1 MRHILAA
8 LAVALLPATVAA
20 QVNGAGGR
28 TVPDSL
34 FRSAQ
39 RLVMGGNGADGRA
52 LVDSLLGAARPGSA
66 DYAEALYWHAALAET
81 AADAERGYLRLSIE
95 YPLSPRTE
103 DALIRLGQLELTRG
117 NRQIALRRFERAT
130 SEFPDGPQ
138 RARTE
143 MMIARI
149 YIDGRQWAP
158 GCAAVEQGQLA
169 VGTQDIE
176 LRNQLTYL
184 SRQCAS
190 AGITSAAGPADASD
204 GMLAG
209 PTADSAPRSVR
220 STTRVAARDSAR
232 TVADSRPSR
241 PSRPAR
247 SQWCRPRRVDSRR
260 LSTAAP
266 PRAVAT
272 PPRAVATPP
281 RPPAASAAAPASP
294 RAAARSTPRAPGFS
308 VQVAA
313 FDRTEPARDLAEKL
327 RKEGWDARIDADA
340 EWQRVRV
347 GYFATRA
354 EATALAKQLMETGVN
369 GFVTGVGGR

>member
-169 VGTQDIE
+169 VGTQDVE

-190 AGITSAAGPADASD
+190 AGITSAAGPADASG

-209 PTADSAPRSVR
+209 PTADSTPQPVR
-220 STTRVAARDSAR
+220 SPTRVAARDSAR
-232 TVADSRPSR
+232 TVTDSRPSR
-241 PSRPAR
+241 PSRPTRPADTAR
-247 SQWCRPRRVDSRR
+247 APSVASGV
-260 LSTAAP
+260 STAAP

-281 RPPAASAAAPASP
+281 RPPAASAAAPAST